1 METTL
6 NDIELKNNQSNFLI
20 NIGAVFSMF
29 AVLGISVVT
38 NDTIKNFVYSYGS
51 LIGVAILLKASI
63 VLFINNKK

>member
-29 AVLGISVVT
+29 AALGISVVT
-38 NDTIKNFVYSYGS
+38 NDIIKNFVYSYGS
-51 LIGVAILLKASI
+51 LIGVAILLIASI

>member
-1 METTL
+1 
-6 NDIELKNNQSNFLI
+6 
-20 NIGAVFSMF
+20 MF